1 MIPHEQLAEE
11 LKLRQCV
18 SRAIDIVQQKLI
30 KESIDFLN
38 EEIRFREVVQ
48 DLILEAATEDP
59 AKDPHPA
66 TGINVLEDLLKK
78 IIPIIED
85 DFKVLTSNKEQRDSF
100 RAHVLR
106 AVQNTLAPLT
116 ANEEAEELN
125 EGLKD
130 TIVKT
135 LSGLILTAALGAG
148 AAQAAPTGPQGPNP
162 ASEPSIQELLPGVE
176 DMMEKL
182 SDEELL
188 NAYVK
193 TSTAKDNTEKQSAL
207 SDLAEKIPLSRLK
220 VKGKGAGIIFKG
232 QLPKAALDEEID
244 INIEDKDEEDKFIDI
259 DGDKKNK
266 EQEEVDPKEQF
277 GIAGEDETGRNAA
290 YNTFKKVENQIADA
304 YGLLG
309 NTEDQ
314 GIFYDYLLTNLKL
327 YFDKFEDEL
336 SPSLEEPTTDAY
348 EKEKD
353 KISDEP
359 PEDDFPEEEEISL

>member
-11 LKLRQCV
+11 IKLRQCV
-18 SRAIDIVQQKLI
+18 SRAINVVQQKLI
-30 KESIDFLN
+30 KESVDFLN
-38 EEIRFREVVQ
+38 QEMKFREVVQ
-48 DLILEAATEDP
+48 DLIFEAATEDP

-85 DFKVLTSNKEQRDSF
+85 DFKVLTSNRDQRNSF

-106 AVQNTLAPLT
+106 AVQNTLAPLA

-125 EGLKD
+125 EGVRD
-130 TIVKT
+130 TIIKT
-135 LSGLILTAALGAG
+135 LAGLVLATTLGAG
-148 AAQAAPTGPQGPNP
+148 AAQASPSGPQGPSSGP
-162 ASEPSIQELLPGVE
+162 MPSVEELLPGVE

-182 SDEELL
+182 TDEELL

-193 TSTAKDNTEKQSAL
+193 TSAAKDASEQQSAL
-207 SDLAEKIPLSRLK
+207 GDLAEKIPLKRLS
-220 VKGKGAGIIFKG
+220 VKGKGAGVIYKG
-232 QLPKAALDEEID
+232 KLPKSALDEDVD

-259 DGDKKNK
+259 DGDKSAK
-266 EQEEVDPKEQF
+266 EEEVDPKEEF
-277 GIAGEDETGRNAA
+277 GISGEDETGRNAA

-314 GIFYDYLLTNLKL
+314 SIFYDYLLTNLKL

-336 SPSLEEPTTDAY
+336 SPSLEEPTTAAY

-353 KISDEP
+353 KLDDEPSDE
-359 PEDDFPEEEEISL
+359 EFSL